1 MEDQSKTEYGFL
13 NLKPGNIFSNIYSSH
28 LPNFRS
34 DFSAFQNWRDCFK
47 RNSEEFHRALEDLKT
62 GELWDARTP
71 HCKSQ
76 SNDILSGN
84 LPKCDKR
91 SMQGLHSP
99 SSVGQCLP
107 AFAPVFAG
115 LSKLKKESVALIQQP
130 LFLYCKMYG
139 FICQTNQHARKSK

>member
-71 HCKSQ
+71 HGKSQ

-115 LSKLKKESVALIQQP
+115 LSKLKKSVALIQQP
-130 LFLYCKMYG
+130 LFIYCKMYG